1 MQLSYGMND
10 YEAKTIQ
17 IDSKRELCAVLPR
30 EYENYVLL
38 ENPEYDSEY
47 MIISYESP
55 GAVKRF
61 GVGIMAAGQGS
72 GPIIAAVPYRNMSLI
87 GFDSTLSLLD
97 LELCSAIF
105 SKTFDTPLVFCK
117 CYPDSVLVLTELC
130 IYLLSYQGETLN
142 IYQLDDILG
151 KFYFSQDE
159 LSFHTYSNPNKRSI
173 SLSEFGVCRLS
184 G

>member
-1 MQLSYGMND
+1 MQISYGMND
-10 YEAKTIQ
+10 YEAKTVS
-17 IDSKRELCAVLPR
+17 IDSKGELCAVLRR

-55 GAVKRF
+55 GDVKRF
-61 GVGIMAAGQGS
+61 GVGIMAAGQS
-72 GPIIAAVPYRNMSLI
+72 GPLIAAVPYRNMSLI

-97 LELCSAIF
+97 LERYSVVF
-105 SKTFDTPLVFCK
+105 SKTFDTHLVFCR

-151 KFYFSQDE
+151 KFHFSQNE
-159 LSFHTYSNPNKRSI
+159 LSFHTYSNPNKQSI
-173 SLSEFGVCRLS
+173 SLSEFGVCGLS